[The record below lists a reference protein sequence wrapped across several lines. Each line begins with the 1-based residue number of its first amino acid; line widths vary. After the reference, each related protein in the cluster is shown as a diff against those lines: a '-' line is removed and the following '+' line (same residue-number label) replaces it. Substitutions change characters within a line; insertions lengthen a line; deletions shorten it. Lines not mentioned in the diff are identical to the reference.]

1 MSWLSSAD
9 EILIVMPI
17 LVGAL
22 SRSEKWLNVVV
33 ALTTKEDVQ
42 VIYLTGQDRKEIDC
56 PGLRYES
63 HQINRG

>member
-22 SRSEKWLNVVV
+22 SRSERWLKIQRMYKSYTQHGEIVRIS
-33 ALTTKEDVQ
+33 TVQ
-42 VIYLTGQDRKEIDC
+42 D
-56 PGLRYES
+56 
-63 HQINRG
+63 